1 MIDPPL
7 NEIMKKVDNRYILI
21 VEVAKRA
28 RQLVDGAPPLVEV
41 DSTNPVTIAIHEVLN
56 DKVKYQKPEERAK

>member
-7 NEIMKKVDNRYILI
+7 NEITKKVSNRYILV

-41 DSTNPVTIAIHEVLN
+41 DSTNPVTIAIHEVLH
-56 DKVKYQKPEERAK
+56 DKIKYAQPEMGTE